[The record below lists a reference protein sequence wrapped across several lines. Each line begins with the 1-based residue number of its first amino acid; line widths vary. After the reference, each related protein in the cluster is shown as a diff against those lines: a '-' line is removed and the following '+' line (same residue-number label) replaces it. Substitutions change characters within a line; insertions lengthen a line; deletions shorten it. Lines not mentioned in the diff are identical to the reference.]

1 MFGPCRP
8 WNLHFHKSKSAYHG
22 DAALANIVAFFM
34 LVLEK
39 NFLFYHFKVPY

>member
-1 MFGPCRP
+1 MDHKCLGPVDP
-8 WNLHFHKSKSAYHG
+8 GTFIPHKSKSAYHG

-39 NFLFYHFKVPY
+39 NV